1 MIMARQQK
9 IDINEASKE
18 ELIRIAGIDDKTAQ
32 AIIEYRESH
41 GRINDIDELA
51 DAEEINPRD
60 LDALREWLTT
70 GSEGE
75 EQVSEEEEEW

>member
-1 MIMARQQK
+1 MARQQK